1 MTRHETT
8 SPSRFTSV
16 GAYVLLVPLAVVTL
30 VPFAWLFASAFKAR
44 EQFFGSLFLPR
55 GDGLLGIEWSALTGE
70 NFARLFE
77 EIAIGRAL
85 LNSLFLSSVTALLAT
100 LCCAAGGY
108 ALAMYRFRGRAFC
121 SALVLAALIIPPPL
135 LIAPGYQVLFKLHL
149 LDTYTGLILPAIA
162 PAFGVFLFRQAT
174 LQSVPPD
181 LLEAGRLDGCSEWT
195 MFSSIALPLLRPMTG
210 AFLMITF
217 LAMWNN
223 FIGPQIVLQSPDKQP
238 LAVAIAQL
246 KGVYYE
252 DYGLMMAGTVVSIAP
267 VAVLFLLLQRDF
279 VSGLTLGAVK

>member
-1 MTRHETT
+1 MPTARHKSLLSTL
-8 SPSRFTSV
+8 
-16 GAYVLLVPLAVVTL
+16 GAYAVLLPLAVVTL
-30 VPFAWLFASAFKAR
+30 VPFVWLVTSAFKSR
-44 EQFFGSLFLPR
+44 EQFFGSMFLPR
-55 GDGLLGIEWSALTGE
+55 GEGVLGVDWAALTLE
-70 NFARLFE
+70 NFTRLFS

-108 ALAMYRFRGRAFC
+108 ALAMYKFKGRGIC
-121 SALVLAALIIPPPL
+121 LGIVLAALIVPAPL
-135 LIAPGYQVLFKLHL
+135 LIAPGYQVLFKLGL
-149 LDTYTGLILPAIA
+149 LDTYTGLILPGIA
-162 PAFGVFLFRQAT
+162 PAFGVFLFRQSV
-174 LQSVPPD
+174 LQSVPPE
-181 LLEAGRLDGCSEWT
+181 LLEAGRLDGCGEMGT
-195 MFSSIALPLLRPMTG
+195 FARVVLPLLRPMTG

-238 LAVAIAQL
+238 LSVAIAQL

-252 DYGLMMAGTVVSIAP
+252 DYGLMMAGTLVSVAP